1 VRLQDQYLYQPF
13 AYQVESELDISVF
26 YDIVKKLVH
35 QAGTNLFANRSLT
48 STASVSANVEVV
60 SAKNVFTQLNSVFST
75 LDSKIYQ
82 MQKPL
87 ANVTSIT
94 DNFISLDVYKP
105 ISDNVTIS
113 ESLTLIQYL
122 AAFSDNVTVADV
134 TGFVSG
140 FSLVDILES
149 FGPITTHSPGDPLR
163 YFDGDYVDPFT
174 YTGSINTDTDVVTF
188 VSSSNLTSSSTLTDT
203 GSGLKL
209 DYDTGTYFAEIY
221 TGTAVLAFN

>member
-1 VRLQDQYLYQPF
+1 M
-13 AYQVESELDISVF
+13 
-26 YDIVKKLVH
+26 VH

-60 SAKNVFTQLNSVFST
+60 SAKNVFTQLNSMFST

-94 DNFISLDVYKP
+94 DSFISLDVYKP
-105 ISDNVTIS
+105 ISDNVTIT
-113 ESLTLIQYL
+113 ESLTLVQYL
-122 AAFSDNVTVADV
+122 AAFSDNVTLTDV

-140 FSLVDILES
+140 YNLSDVLES
-149 FGPITTHSPGDPLR
+149 FGPIITHPIGDPTR

-174 YTGSINTDTDVVTF
+174 YTGFINTNLDVVTLA
-188 VSSSNLTSSSTLTDT
+188 SSSNLTSSSTSTDT
-203 GSGLKL
+203 GRGLRL
-209 DYDTGTYFAEIY
+209 DYDNATYFAEVY
-221 TGTAVLAFN
+221 AGTEVLAFN